1 MKLPNADR
9 AIVDLAKRRD
19 YCLNLRHAPG
29 PHNASIG
36 PARRRRRMKL
46 AQRFIAG
53 MGANPHMGSPVG
65 TTEGNGRPTEP

>member
-1 MKLPNADR
+1 MKLPNANR
-9 AIVDLAKRRD
+9 AIIDLAKLRD
-19 YCLNLRHAPG
+19 YCLNPRHAPG

-53 MGANPHMGSPVG
+53 ITANRHTGSPVG
-65 TTEGNGRPTEP
+65 TTEGHRSP